1 MPWFL
6 DNTSPLVFILL
17 SSADSP
23 ALRMSPRLIVT
34 VVRHLHAQGARIAH
48 HPLSKLWA
56 RQEAR
61 NCPPRGQKP
70 QRCFSGSLAE
80 VEINLGMNGDA
91 PAFMQFSVRLKKNR
105 FTVSGS
111 TVHGWKRMKRSK
123 GTPLGGSE
131 GRCCFVA
138 LTSGDIL

>member
-1 MPWFL
+1 
-6 DNTSPLVFILL
+6 
-17 SSADSP
+17 
-23 ALRMSPRLIVT
+23 
-34 VVRHLHAQGARIAH
+34 
-48 HPLSKLWA
+48 
-56 RQEAR
+56 
-61 NCPPRGQKP
+61 
-70 QRCFSGSLAE
+70 
-80 VEINLGMNGDA
+80 MNGDA

-138 LTSGDIL
+138 LTSGDVLKFQTFFWGYLLFPFQNANGIIFSSVIS